1 MGSTSHFFA
10 NRKVLLFDTDSRR
23 REGRADSLR
32 ERGVDVVCAADVD
45 QARLMWTEDF
55 YRLLLVDTNNSP
67 DAIEFS
73 DEVRKA
79 NPKQLIAYF
88 VRKPA
93 YLSLAPQTREEFEDL
108 SFDTNAALSL
118 RLEEVCQAMSHRNG
132 FREASLRMLA
142 ARYSKRRQS
151 S

>member
-10 NRKVLLFDTDSRR
+10 NRKVLLFDTDTHR
-23 REGRADSLR
+23 REGRAGSLR
-32 ERGVDVVCAADVD
+32 ERGVDVICASDIS
-45 QARLMWTEDF
+45 QARLMWAEDF
-55 YRLLLVDTNNSP
+55 YRLVLVETSNSP
-67 DAIEFS
+67 NAIEFS
-73 DEVRKA
+73 DEVRSA

-93 YLSLAPQTREEFEDL
+93 YLSLAPQSGDECEEL
-108 SFDTNAALSL
+108 SFDSNAALSV
-118 RLEEVCQAMSHRNG
+118 RLEEVCHAMSVRNG